1 MTNWISVLGYGAIS
15 PSTKT
20 GQALCI
26 VFAII
31 GIPVTILTFQA
42 VGELI
47 SRGITVAITK
57 IEKRCFRQDPTN
69 VEAKCTAV
77 TFALMLIMLL
87 CGSVMQVYL
96 EEWSFLVAVYYWL
109 ITFTT
114 IGYGDYITGKK
125 QVFWGVVFF
134 LAWCTLGLC
143 VFSSVLNAIA
153 SYISKRRPCRRVCSC
168 FTGDREMEDTNG
180 NLQDNGNSQEKKE
193 NGTKMNESKIN
204 GRDESQMVCDSV
216 GENKE
221 DTEYNSSTY
230 V

>member
-1 MTNWISVLGYGAIS
+1 MTNRISVLGYGAIS

-20 GQALCI
+20 GQGLCI

-31 GIPVTILTFQA
+31 GIPVTILAFQA

-47 SRGITVAITK
+47 SRGITVAIKT

-125 QVFWGVVFF
+125 TSF
-134 LAWCTLGLC
+134 LGRC
-143 VFSSVLNAIA
+143 VFSCLVYTWTVRVFQRFERHSVLYFKKTTMPK
-153 SYISKRRPCRRVCSC
+153 SLFLLHWRPRNGGYKQKL
-168 FTGDREMEDTNG
+168 TG
-180 NLQDNGNSQEKKE
+180 L
-193 NGTKMNESKIN
+193 
-204 GRDESQMVCDSV
+204 
-216 GENKE
+216 
-221 DTEYNSSTY
+221 
-230 V
+230 